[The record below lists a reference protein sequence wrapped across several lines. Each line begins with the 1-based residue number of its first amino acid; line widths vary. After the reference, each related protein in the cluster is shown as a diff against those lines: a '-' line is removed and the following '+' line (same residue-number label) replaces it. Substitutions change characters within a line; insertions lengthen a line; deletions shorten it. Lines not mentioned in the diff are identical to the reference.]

1 MKSTTRRNLLIGG
14 TVAAAAIVGGLH
26 YYTDKFDTVITRWWS
41 GTFTT
46 PVIAEGAKSA
56 DEAREA
62 SRLNSLE
69 VASEGIVMLKN
80 KDDFLPRDPGKVAL
94 LGFAAMNPVYMGAG
108 SVAQGDGSTEKI
120 DFYKAFENAG
130 YTVDSTMKAYYE
142 GGGSRTN
149 KTNQF
154 VMNGSDYNIS
164 DYPVDDYRSE
174 LEAAASASKD
184 LAIIVYSR
192 CGGEGGDLPIDMRGY
207 TNGDA
212 GEHYLKLQTT
222 ERELLDFAMENFD
235 HVVVMLDSANAM
247 QLDFLDDDRIDAAF
261 WVGAP
266 GNTGI
271 EAVPKLMTGE
281 VNPSGHLVDVFPYD
295 TMSNPTYWTCTC
307 GSYNNY
313 DAFDGGDEFDNKVDG
328 GMIWYPENV
337 YMGYR
342 YYETAAAEKV
352 IDYDTTVQ
360 FPFGFGLSYT
370 TFEWSIDAT
379 RLGGT
384 HETIEIDVV
393 VKNTGKV
400 AGKDVVQLYM
410 EPPYIS
416 NGIEKPARILMA
428 FAKTKLLEPGEFETV
443 TLSFDADDIASYDQN
458 VERCYVAD
466 KGDYLFHL
474 QTDSHN
480 DKEGVEPV
488 KYTVGSQRVFN
499 DTGVGKRSSD
509 FVVAENHFDIASQG
523 DGNVGNTIP
532 WMTRMDLA
540 GTHPEKTM
548 GGQHIKNMS
557 ISMGDEMVQYML
569 NSNGGSDVDFADDA
583 NYVCKSLIPVETE
596 ADNGLTCADLAG
608 YEAWDDPIWDQL
620 VNQMSVDD
628 MDVLIC
634 DCAYGT
640 PAIESIGKELETCA
654 DGPAGVSTQNLNYYG
669 HMFCGEPVTA
679 ATWNVDLAYE
689 MGVCLGDEC
698 TAAGINGWYAPG
710 ADTHRTPFGGRCA
723 EYYAEDPLLA
733 GKICAAEVLGAQSK
747 GVSPYLKHFVLND
760 QDQGRGGMYTW
771 CNEQALREIYLKA
784 FEIPMKAGCK
794 GVMEAYPRIGP
805 MECSCCK
812 GLNTYV
818 LQDEWGS
825 HPLALTDGYGA
836 GLRDSAGGFI
846 IANLMNTDKYEHPDI
861 QLRAGCGMLLY
872 TGGYDP
878 AQGYG
883 LSDRT
888 KASDKGIEMMHDM
901 CKRIVY
907 HYCNS
912 NMMSTKRDYTPYW
925 KYVLYGIDGV
935 LGAGLLAGW
944 INHFRKKNKEEEQQ
958 VMGDTYMSVDR
969 RGNELPIVDGR
980 VFMRIG
986 EKNTTAIACP
996 SCGEVCVEASDMFC
1010 RKCGYKLAG
1019 LNKGT
1024 YMADVADIDEPA
1036 EEVIEEAVEAAEETV
1051 EEFIETPVEEIAEA
1065 VEDKADE
1072 VVAAVEDKAD
1082 EVVAEAAEAVEE
1094 TAAHFATEVE
1104 EAAEEVAEEIAEEAA
1119 EETAE

>member
-1 MKSTTRRNLLIGG
+1 MKSTTRRNFLIVG
-14 TVAAAAIVGGLH
+14 TVAAAAVVGGLH
-26 YYTDKFDTVITRWWS
+26 YYTSKFETVITRWWS

-46 PVIAEGAKSA
+46 PEIAEGAKTA
-56 DEAREA
+56 EQAREA
-62 SRLNSLE
+62 SRQNSLA
-69 VASEGIVMLKN
+69 VAGEGIVMLKN
-80 KDDFLPRDPGKVAL
+80 KDNFLPRDPGKVAL
-94 LGFAAMNPVYMGAG
+94 LGFASMNPVYMGAG
-108 SVAQGDGSTEKI
+108 SVAQGDGSTENVN
-120 DFYKAFENAG
+120 FYKAFEDAG
-130 YTVDSTMKAYYE
+130 YTVDATMKAYYE
-142 GGGSRTN
+142 AGGGRKN
-149 KTNQF
+149 DTNQF
-154 VMNGSDYNIS
+154 VMNGSDYNIP
-164 DYPVDDYRSE
+164 DYPVEDYRTE
-174 LEAAASASKD
+174 LTQAANDSKD
-184 LAIIVYSR
+184 LAIVVFSR
-192 CGGEGGDLPIDMRGY
+192 CGGEGGDLPIDMTGY

-222 ERELLDFAMENFD
+222 ERDLLTFAEENFD

-247 QLDFLDDDRIDAAF
+247 ELDFLDDDAIDAAF

-266 GNTGI
+266 GAVGI
-271 EAVPKLMTGE
+271 EPVPKIMTGE
-281 VNPSGHLVDVFPYD
+281 INPSGHLVDIFPYEC
-295 TMSNPTYWTCTC
+295 MSNPTYYTCTC
-307 GSYNNY
+307 GTYNNY

-342 YYETAAAEKV
+342 YYETADAEGV
-352 IDYDTTVQ
+352 IDYDKSVQ

-370 TFEWSIDAT
+370 DFDWSIDQT

-384 HETIEIDVV
+384 HETMEVDVV
-393 VKNTGKV
+393 VKNTGKM

-410 EPPYIS
+410 EPPYIKD
-416 NGIEKPARILMA
+416 GIEKPSRTLMA
-428 FAKTKLLEPGEFETV
+428 FAKTKLLEPDESEIV

-466 KGDYLFHL
+466 KGDYYFHL

-480 DKEGVEPV
+480 DKPGCEPI
-488 KYTVGSQRVFN
+488 KYEVGSARVFN
-499 DTGVGKRSSD
+499 DNGVGKRSSD
-509 FVVAENHFDIASQG
+509 HVVAENHFDIASQG

-532 WMTRMDLA
+532 WMTRTDLE
-540 GTHPEKTM
+540 GTHPVNTM
-548 GGQHIKNMS
+548 GQHIKYMD
-557 ISMGDEMVQYML
+557 IAMGDEMVNYMN
-569 NSNGGSDVDFADDA
+569 NSNGGSDVDFADDEK
-583 NYVCKSLIPVETE
+583 YVCKSLVPVETG
-596 ADNGLTCADLAG
+596 AQNGLTCADLAG

-620 VNQMSVDD
+620 VNQMSVED
-628 MDVLIC
+628 MDMLIC

-733 GKICAAEVLGAQSK
+733 GKICAAEVQGAQSK

-812 GLNTYV
+812 ALNTNV
-818 LQDEWGS
+818 LQEEWGS

-836 GLRDSAGGFI
+836 GLRDSAGGFV

-883 LSDRT
+883 LSERT
-888 KASDKGIEMMHDM
+888 TASDKGIEMMHDM

-907 HYCNS
+907 AYCNS
-912 NMMSTKRDYTPYW
+912 NIMSTKRDYTPYW

-935 LGAGLLAGW
+935 LALGVAGGW
-944 INHFRKKNKEEEQQ
+944 IHHLNKNKKEAALAEKQAQMATEI
-958 VMGDTYMSVDR
+958 DP
-969 RGNELPIVDGR
+969 NALPVVDGR
-980 VFMRIG
+980 IFARFG
-986 EKNTTAIACP
+986 ELPDTRTACP
-996 SCGEVCVEASDMFC
+996 NCGDECVAAEDTFC

-1024 YMADVADIDEPA
+1024 FRDGDP
-1036 EEVIEEAVEAAEETV
+1036 EAK
-1051 EEFIETPVEEIAEA
+1051 
-1065 VEDKADE
+1065 DLD
-1072 VVAAVEDKAD
+1072 
-1082 EVVAEAAEAVEE
+1082 
-1094 TAAHFATEVE
+1094 
-1104 EAAEEVAEEIAEEAA
+1104 
-1119 EETAE
+1119 

>member
-1 MKSTTRRNLLIGG
+1 MKSTTRRNFLIVG
-14 TVAAAAIVGGLH
+14 TAAAAAIAGGLH
-26 YYTDKFDTVITRWWS
+26 YYTNKFDTVITRWWS

-46 PVIAEGAKSA
+46 PEVAEGVKGA

-69 VASEGIVMLKN
+69 IAGEGIVMLKN
-80 KDDFLPRDPGKVAL
+80 KDNFLPRDPGKVAL
-94 LGFAAMNPVYMGAG
+94 LGFASMNPVYMGAG
-108 SVAQGDGSTEKI
+108 SVAQGDGSTEKVN
-120 DFYKAFENAG
+120 FYKAFEDAG
-130 YTVDSTMKAYYE
+130 YTVDETMKAYYE
-142 GGGSRTN
+142 AGGGRNTD
-149 KTNQF
+149 TNQF
-154 VMNGSDYNIS
+154 VMNGSDYNIP
-164 DYPVDDYRSE
+164 DYPVDTYRTE
-174 LEAAASASKD
+174 LETAAKNSKD
-184 LAIIVYSR
+184 LAIVVFSR
-192 CGGEGGDLPIDMRGY
+192 CGGEGGDLPIDMSGY

-222 ERELLDFAMENFD
+222 EKELIAFAEENFD

-247 QLDFLDDDRIDAAF
+247 ELGFLDDDAIDAAF

-266 GNTGI
+266 GNSGI

-281 VNPSGHLVDVFPYD
+281 TNPSGHLVDIFPYEC
-295 TMSNPTYWTCTC
+295 MSNPTYYTCTC
-307 GSYNNY
+307 GAYNNY

-342 YYETAAAEKV
+342 YYETAGADGV
-352 IDYDTTVQ
+352 IDYDKSVQ

-370 TFEWSIDAT
+370 TFDWTIDQT
-379 RLGGT
+379 RLGST
-384 HETIEIDVV
+384 HETIEVDVA

-410 EPPYIS
+410 EPPYYKD
-416 NGIEKPARILMA
+416 GIEKPSRILMA
-428 FAKTKLLEPGEFETV
+428 FAKTKLLQPDESEIV

-458 VERCYVAD
+458 TERCYVAD
-466 KGDYLFHL
+466 KGDYYFHL
-474 QTDSHN
+474 QTDSHS
-480 DKEGVEPV
+480 DKAGCEPI
-488 KYTVGSQRVFN
+488 KYEVGSARIFN
-499 DTGVGKRSSD
+499 DSGVGKRSSD

-532 WMTRMDLA
+532 WMTRTDLE
-540 GTHPEKTM
+540 GTHPVNTM
-548 GGQHIKNMS
+548 GQHIKYMS
-557 ISMGDEMVQYML
+557 IAMGDEMVNYMN
-569 NSNGGSDVDFADDA
+569 NSNGGSDVDFADDDK
-583 NYVCKSLIPVETE
+583 YVCKSLIPVETG
-596 ADNGLTCADLAG
+596 AQNGLTCEDLAG
-608 YEAWDDPIWDQL
+608 YDTWDDPIWDQL
-620 VNQMSVDD
+620 VNQMSVED
-628 MDVLIC
+628 MDMLIC

-679 ATWNVDLAYE
+679 ATWNVELARQ
-689 MGVCLGDEC
+689 MGECLGDEC

-733 GKICAAEVLGAQSK
+733 GRICAAEIEGAQSK

-812 GLNTYV
+812 ALNTNV
-818 LQDEWGS
+818 LQEEWGS

-883 LSDRT
+883 LSERT
-888 KASDKGIEMMHDM
+888 TGSEKGIEMMHDL

-912 NMMSTKRDYTPYW
+912 NIMQVKRDYTPYW
-925 KYVLYGIDGV
+925 KYVLYGIDG
-935 LGAGLLAGW
+935 LLALGVAGGW
-944 INHFRKKNKEEEQQ
+944 IHHFRKKGKENEENNMAEEI
-958 VMGDTYMSVDR
+958 VARDAD
-969 RGNELPIVDGR
+969 GNPLPIVNGR
-980 VFMRIG
+980 VFARFG
-986 EKNTTAIACP
+986 ELPDKKRPCP
-996 SCGEVCVEASDMFC
+996 NCGEECVLSVDIYC

-1019 LNKGT
+1019 LYKGT
-1024 YMADVADIDEPA
+1024 FRDGDPEAQDLDE
-1036 EEVIEEAVEAAEETV
+1036 
-1051 EEFIETPVEEIAEA
+1051 
-1065 VEDKADE
+1065 
-1072 VVAAVEDKAD
+1072 
-1082 EVVAEAAEAVEE
+1082 
-1094 TAAHFATEVE
+1094 
-1104 EAAEEVAEEIAEEAA
+1104 
-1119 EETAE
+1119 